1 MAGKEIVTV
10 ALEVMLVYDD
20 MDRFKQVF
28 DHEHRQ
34 EENVFIC
41 GQNVD
46 RNISEWTP
54 DKNFHLL
61 PIII

>member
-1 MAGKEIVTV
+1 MAGKETVTV

-34 EENVFIC
+34 E
-41 GQNVD
+41 
-46 RNISEWTP
+46 
-54 DKNFHLL
+54 
-61 PIII
+61 